1 MFVTIIANIH
11 TRMTVVRHLI
21 VPEEEE
27 EEEEAWPWAG
37 VVDPLRLTRW
47 CKDS

>member
-27 EEEEAWPWAG
+27 EAWPWAG